1 MLKKTNIKEIFQEIA
16 EDKGKVVDNSICGEC
31 SKCGE
36 CCTPFLPITQEEVD
50 TIQRY
55 VVKNNIKPQKDMLV
69 MQNRLSCPYW
79 NGKCLIYEVRPLIC
93 KKFYCYKKP
102 DYKTGREFTKKKYI
116 TVNLWKIALEI
127 EENRKEYWKKYGKN
141 KI

>member
-1 MLKKTNIKEIFQEIA
+1 MLKKTNMQEIISSIV
-16 EDKGKVVDNSICGEC
+16 EGKGKIIDNSVCGQC

-36 CCTPFLPITQEEVD
+36 CCTPFLPITQEEID

-55 VVKNNIKPQKDMLV
+55 VIDNNIKPQKEVLV

-79 NGKCLIYEVRPLIC
+79 NGKCLIYNVRPLIC

-102 DYKTGREFTKKKYI
+102 DIETGREFIKKKYI
-116 TVNLWKIALEI
+116 VVNLWRDAEVI
-127 EENRKEYWKKYGKN
+127 ENDRKKYWKNRK
-141 KI
+141 